1 MDFSSQEKWQDVSGI
16 TGNMFPEWV
25 AELTGISTNNGIG
38 VSHISTANIVIK
50 KMIWD

>member
-25 AELTGISTNNGIG
+25 AELTGISTWSKIHDDY
-38 VSHISTANIVIK
+38 VTTAGK
-50 KMIWD
+50 DLA